1 MHSRL
6 VTAKHNF
13 QGGIAMNTMKGALG
27 RSALALLAGS
37 LFGTLWQQP
46 AHAADSTS
54 PSSPAAEQGT
64 SLAEIVVTAEKR
76 AERLQDIPASVSA
89 LSGDTLQAMGA
100 ESFTDYARSIPG
112 LTFTDSGGGR
122 QTPAIRGINP
132 SAGAGTVSFYI
143 DETPIPG
150 TQGSGDMVEPALV
163 DIDRIEVLRGPQGTL
178 YGSSS
183 IGGTIK
189 LVPNAPNLSK
199 WEGSVKA
206 EGLVTQ
212 GANGAS
218 PGATGELVL
227 NVPIVDGVAAVRGA
241 FWYRDV
247 GGFINRTYTNAGQLG
262 IATGPVVGTVGNL
275 PDEHTWG
282 MRTTALLQPNEKLKI
297 SAMVY
302 LERQH
307 FDGFTDIT
315 GGSGNPNN
323 QLVQNFISDVPEP
336 QDNQFDLYNLT
347 VKYDFGRFNFVSSTS
362 DTQRGETHSEEGTSL
377 VQFIPLFFGQPPY
390 NGALANV
397 ASAHFSVYNFSQEAR
412 LATTESIAGFDG
424 VVGAYYSQAHDPP
437 SFPYYPANYNA
448 LVTGN
453 NPANPAYAP
462 DGNVYTQWGP
472 GYHERQLA
480 EFGELTYHFTDALS
494 LTGGMRHYDV
504 ATRSQ
509 INQNGLLVGGNVPDV
524 TVSTDQ
530 SSRAEGNVYKGNLS
544 YKLTPDHLLYA
555 QFSEGF
561 RPGFG
566 RAPLPSECAEEAGS
580 AGGQVRPDSI
590 KSYELGAKTA
600 WLDRRLTVD
609 AAAYRINWNDIQEG
623 HLLQCGFGV
632 ADNFGAAV
640 IKGAELEASAQLTHR
655 VSAGLSATYLHTEL
669 LQAAPLA
676 GAQAGDPIQYVPN
689 WQYALY
695 AQTTLPVMQ
704 ADDGF
709 ARLDYQY
716 TGHSI
721 TDYSRLVDG
730 NFNPDHE
737 VQVVRLLNAR
747 TGVRYQSWEFALSV
761 TNLLNNVVRQSLDP
775 NASITIPV
783 AGRPRYIVTRPR
795 TFTLSASYRF

>member
-1 MHSRL
+1 MRVSIL
-6 VTAKHNF
+6 ASTICWLS
-13 QGGIAMNTMKGALG
+13 IAGAASAQNAPPAQEKGAG
-27 RSALALLAGS
+27 
-37 LFGTLWQQP
+37 
-46 AHAADSTS
+46 ADQLT
-54 PSSPAAEQGT
+54 
-64 SLAEIVVTAEKR
+64 EIIVTAEKR
-76 AERLQDIPASVSA
+76 SERLQDIPASVSA

-100 ESFTDYARSIPG
+100 QSFTDYARSIPG

-150 TQGSGDMVEPALV
+150 TQGSGEMAEPALV

-183 IGGTIK
+183 IGGTIR
-189 LVPNAPNLSK
+189 LIPNAPNLSK
-199 WEGSVKA
+199 FEGSFKA
-206 EGLVTQ
+206 EAVVTQ
-212 GANGAS
+212 GESGAS
-218 PGATGELVL
+218 PGGQGEMVL
-227 NVPIVDGVAAVRGA
+227 NVPIVEGTAAVRSA
-241 FWYRDV
+241 FWYKDL
-247 GGFINRTYTNAGQLG
+247 GGFIDRTFTNSGTLG
-262 IATGPVVGTVGNL
+262 IATGPVVGTVRNVG
-275 PDEHTWG
+275 DEHTWG
-282 MRTTALLQPNEKLKI
+282 MRTTGLLQPNEQLKI

-307 FDGFTDIT
+307 FDAFTDIT
-315 GGSGNPNN
+315 GGPGNPGDR
-323 QLVQNFISDVPEP
+323 LVQNFISDTPEP
-336 QDNQFDLYNLT
+336 QNNTLDMYNVT
-347 VKYDFGRFNFVSSTS
+347 IKYDFGRFNFLSSTS
-362 DTQRGETHSEEGTSL
+362 DSQRGEDHSEEGTSL
-377 VQFIPLFFGQPPY
+377 IQYTPAFFGEPPY
-390 NGALANV
+390 AGALSNV
-397 ASAHFSVYNFSQEAR
+397 GVAHFSVYNFSQEAR

-424 VVGAYYSQAHDPP
+424 VVGVYFSEAHDPLNY
-437 SFPYYPANYNA
+437 PYYPANYNE

-453 NPANPAYAP
+453 NPANPAYAL

-494 LTGGMRHYDV
+494 LTGGVRHYDV
-504 ATRSQ
+504 ATRSLFY
-509 INQNGLLVGGNVPDV
+509 QNGLLVGNVLDV
-524 TVSTDQ
+524 TDL

-566 RAPLPSECAEEAGS
+566 RAPLPSECASEAGS
-580 AGGQVRPDSI
+580 QGGEVNPDSI
-590 KSYELGAKTA
+590 KSYEIGAKTT
-600 WLDRRLTVD
+600 WLDRRLTVN

-632 ADNFGAAV
+632 QDNFGAAV
-640 IKGAELEASAQLTHR
+640 IKGAELEARAQLTNR
-655 VSAGLSATYLHTEL
+655 LTGGLSATYLHTEL
-669 LQAAPLA
+669 LQASPSS
-676 GAQAGDPIQYVPN
+676 GALAGDPIQYVPN

-721 TDYSRLVDG
+721 TDYTRLADG
-730 NFNPDHE
+730 QFDPDHE
-737 VQVVRLLNAR
+737 VQVVRELNAR
-747 TGVRYQSWEFALSV
+747 TGLHYQAWEFALSA
-761 TNLLNNVVRQSLDP
+761 TNLLNTVARQSLDP
-775 NASITIPV
+775 NASITIPIP
-783 AGRPRYIVTRPR
+783 GRPRYIVTRPR
-795 TFTLSASYRF
+795 TFFLSASYNF

>member
-1 MHSRL
+1 MP
-6 VTAKHNF
+6 
-13 QGGIAMNTMKGALG
+13 I
-27 RSALALLAGS
+27 LAA
-37 LFGTLWQQP
+37 
-46 AHAADSTS
+46 AADMPTDQ
-54 PSSPAAEQGT
+54 SSQ
-64 SLAEIVVTAEKR
+64 LAEIIVTAEKR
-76 AERLQDIPASVSA
+76 SERLQDVPASVSA
-89 LSGDTLQAMGA
+89 LSGQTLQAMGA

-112 LTFTDSGGGR
+112 LTFSDSGGGR

-132 SAGAGTVSFYI
+132 SVGAGTVSFYI

-150 TQGSGDMVEPALV
+150 TQGTGEMVEPALI

-199 WEGSVKA
+199 FEGSVKV

-212 GANGAS
+212 GASGAS
-218 PGATGELVL
+218 PGGEGDLVL
-227 NVPIVDGVAAVRGA
+227 NVPIVEGVAAVRSA
-241 FWYRDV
+241 FWYRNA
-247 GGFINRTYTNAGQLG
+247 GGFIDRTYTNAGTLG
-262 IATGPVVGTVGNL
+262 IATGPVVGTVRNL

-282 MRTTALLQPNEKLKI
+282 MRTTGLFQPTEQLKI

-307 FDGFTDIT
+307 FDGFSDIT
-315 GGSGNPNN
+315 GGAGNPNN
-323 QLVQNFISDVPEP
+323 RLVQNFISDVPEP
-336 QDNQFDLYNLT
+336 QDNTLDLYNLT
-347 VKYDFGRFNFVSSTS
+347 VKYDFGRFNLTSSTS
-362 DTQRGETHSEEGTSL
+362 DSQRGEEHTEEGTSL
-377 VQFIPLFFGQPPY
+377 IQYTPAFFGQPAY
-390 NGALANV
+390 SGALANV
-397 ASAHFSVYNFSQEAR
+397 GAAHFAVYSFSQEAR

-424 VVGAYYSQAHDPP
+424 VLGAYFSEAHSPLNY
-437 SFPYYPANYNA
+437 PYYPANYNT

-462 DGNVYTQWGP
+462 NGNVYTQWGP

-494 LTGGMRHYDV
+494 LTGGVRHYDV
-504 ATRSQ
+504 ATRSLFYQ
-509 INQNGLLVGGNVPDV
+509 DGLLVNNVF
-524 TVSTDQ
+524 SITDQ
-530 SSRAEGNVYKGNLS
+530 SSRVEGNVYKGNLS
-544 YKLTPDHLLYA
+544 YKLTADHLLYA

-566 RAPLPSECAEEAGS
+566 RAPLPSECAGEAGS

-600 WLDRRLTVD
+600 WLDRRFTVD
-609 AAAYRINWNDIQEG
+609 AAAYRINWADIQEG

-640 IKGAELEASAQLTHR
+640 IKGGELEAHAQLTHR

-669 LQAAPLA
+669 LQASPFSASL
-676 GAQAGDPIQYVPN
+676 AGDPIQYVPN
-689 WQYALY
+689 WQYALNV
-695 AQTTLPVMQ
+695 QTTIPVMQ
-704 ADDGF
+704 TDDGF

-721 TDYSRLVDG
+721 TDYSRLTDG
-730 NFNPDHE
+730 SFDPDHE

-747 TGVRYQSWEFALSV
+747 TGLHYQAWEFALSA

-775 NASITIPV
+775 NASITIPIP
-783 AGRPRYIVTRPR
+783 GRPRYVVTRPR
-795 TFTLSASYRF
+795 TFSLSASYKF

>member
-1 MHSRL
+1 MAGVAS
-6 VTAKHNF
+6 AQNAPPA
-13 QGGIAMNTMKGALG
+13 QEKGAG
-27 RSALALLAGS
+27 
-37 LFGTLWQQP
+37 
-46 AHAADSTS
+46 ADQLT
-54 PSSPAAEQGT
+54 
-64 SLAEIVVTAEKR
+64 EIIVTAEKR
-76 AERLQDIPASVSA
+76 SERLQDIPASVSA

-100 ESFTDYARSIPG
+100 QSFTDYARSIPG

-150 TQGSGDMVEPALV
+150 TQGSGEMAEPALV

-183 IGGTIK
+183 IGGTIR
-189 LVPNAPNLSK
+189 LIPNAPNLSK
-199 WEGSVKA
+199 FEGSFKA
-206 EGLVTQ
+206 EAVVTQ
-212 GANGAS
+212 GEGGAS
-218 PGATGELVL
+218 PGGQGEMVL
-227 NVPIVDGVAAVRGA
+227 NVPIVEGTAAVRSA
-241 FWYRDV
+241 FWYKDL
-247 GGFINRTYTNAGQLG
+247 GGFIDRTFTNSGTLG
-262 IATGPVVGTVGNL
+262 IATGPVVGTVRNVG
-275 PDEHTWG
+275 DEHTWG
-282 MRTTALLQPNEKLKI
+282 MRTTGLLQPNEQLKI

-307 FDGFTDIT
+307 FDAFTDIT
-315 GGSGNPNN
+315 GGPGNPGDR
-323 QLVQNFISDVPEP
+323 LVQNFISDTPEP
-336 QDNQFDLYNLT
+336 QNNTLDMYNVT
-347 VKYDFGRFNFVSSTS
+347 IKYDFGRFNFLSSTS
-362 DTQRGETHSEEGTSL
+362 DSQRGEDHSEEGTSL
-377 VQFIPLFFGQPPY
+377 IQYTPAFFGEPPY
-390 NGALANV
+390 AGALSNV
-397 ASAHFSVYNFSQEAR
+397 GVAHFSVYNFSQEAR

-424 VVGAYYSQAHDPP
+424 VVGVYFSEAHDPLNY
-437 SFPYYPANYNA
+437 PYYPANYNE

-453 NPANPAYAP
+453 NPANPAYAL

-494 LTGGMRHYDV
+494 LTGGVRHYDV
-504 ATRSQ
+504 ATRSLFY
-509 INQNGLLVGGNVPDV
+509 QNGLLVGNVLDV
-524 TVSTDQ
+524 TDL

-566 RAPLPSECAEEAGS
+566 RAPLPSECASEAGS
-580 AGGQVRPDSI
+580 QGGEVNPDSI
-590 KSYELGAKTA
+590 KSYEIGAKTT
-600 WLDRRLTVD
+600 WLDRRLTVN

-632 ADNFGAAV
+632 QDNFGAAV
-640 IKGAELEASAQLTHR
+640 IKGAELEARAQLTNR
-655 VSAGLSATYLHTEL
+655 LTGGLSATYLHTEL
-669 LQAAPLA
+669 LQASPSS
-676 GAQAGDPIQYVPN
+676 GALAGDPIQYVPN

-721 TDYSRLVDG
+721 TDYTRLADG
-730 NFNPDHE
+730 QFDPDHE
-737 VQVVRLLNAR
+737 VQVVRELNAR
-747 TGVRYQSWEFALSV
+747 TGLHYQAWEFALSA
-761 TNLLNNVVRQSLDP
+761 TNLLNTVARQSLDP
-775 NASITIPV
+775 NASITIPIP
-783 AGRPRYIVTRPR
+783 GRPRYIVTRPR
-795 TFTLSASYRF
+795 TFFLSASYNF